1 METGIFHLFLS
12 QINYQQA
19 LPFKMLSCTSS
30 SLYQI
35 RSIKSLG
42 IVRREEAE
50 ERGPPRRPASTP
62 DNVSSLRW
70 GPSASHQRSR
80 RPSSPAWLHLS
91 RPQPQR
97 FLLCALLQTNVVPWH
112 RHVTWTSLSL
122 RDRLGPP
129 LPSWEPPQL
138 TTSFSFPHSRMTKP
152 WEKQESR
159 ADLPSEAK
167 IRGKGLGNVC
177 EALDYGRSGSRE
189 SQRETPASSQSS
201 APHLSWQGQAVPPA
215 TQKLWPDRSHV
226 RWEVCLLKFVGEVI
240 DFGKSSL
247 QFTNNPVE

>member
-112 RHVTWTSLSL
+112 RHVTWMSLSL

-138 TTSFSFPHSRMTKP
+138 TNYISQFSPLKNDKAMREAGKWGRLTIRSKDQRQRA
-152 WEKQESR
+152 WER
-159 ADLPSEAK
+159 VRGPRLRPLRLPGKSARDACSLPIKCSSSELTGA
-167 IRGKGLGNVC
+167 GCAPGNP
-177 EALDYGRSGSRE
+177 EALARPITRPVRDLLTEIRWGS
-189 SQRETPASSQSS
+189 
-201 APHLSWQGQAVPPA
+201 
-215 TQKLWPDRSHV
+215 DRFRKV
-226 RWEVCLLKFVGEVI
+226 KFAI
-240 DFGKSSL
+240 Y
-247 QFTNNPVE
+247 